1 MVEHHRD
8 EQGVRLLL
16 TPNRSL
22 SWPANVRI
30 WLALCLL
37 SLCIVT
43 GMALAGAWLVI
54 PFAGLELGAL
64 AAAFYYTARQCRKK
78 EVLSI
83 CGDTLR
89 LEKGINRK
97 QAEWELPRRYTR
109 VYISHPR
116 HPFTP
121 PKLRLRHRDVDISLG
136 AFLNMQDASLLLKI
150 LETQGLQMER
160 ARPPLTYWF

>member
-1 MVEHHRD
+1 MVEHLRD

-30 WLALCLL
+30 WLALCGL
-37 SLCIVT
+37 SLVIVT
-43 GMALAGAWLVI
+43 GMTMAGAWLVI
-54 PFAGLELGAL
+54 PFAGLELVAL
-64 AAAFYYTARQCRKK
+64 AAAFYFTARHCRKR

-83 CGDTLR
+83 SGETLR

-109 VYISHPR
+109 VHISHPR

-121 PKLRLRHRDVDISLG
+121 PKLHLRHRDVEVSLG
-136 AFLNMQDASLLLKI
+136 SFLNIEDAKTLLAI
-150 LETQGLQMER
+150 LESQGLQMER
-160 ARPPLTYWF
+160 ARAPLSYWF

>member
-1 MVEHHRD
+1 MVQHLRTD
-8 EQGVRLLL
+8 QGIRLLL

-30 WLALCLL
+30 WLALCAV
-37 SLCIVT
+37 SLVIVT
-43 GMALAGAWLVI
+43 GMTLAGAWLVI

-64 AAAFYYTARQCRKK
+64 AAAFYYTARQCRKQ

-83 CGDTLR
+83 SGDTLR

-109 VYISHPR
+109 VHISHPR
-116 HPFTP
+116 HSFTP
-121 PKLRLRHRDVDISLG
+121 PKLFLRHRDVDVSLG
-136 AFLNMQDASLLLKI
+136 AFLNVEDARALLEI
-150 LETQGLQMER
+150 LESQGLQMER
-160 ARPPLTYWF
+160 ARPPLAYWF

>member
-1 MVEHHRD
+1 MVERLRA
-8 EQGVRLLL
+8 EQGLRLLL

-22 SWPANVRI
+22 SWPASVRI
-30 WLALCLL
+30 WLAMAVLTLV
-37 SLCIVT
+37 IVT
-43 GMALAGAWLVI
+43 GMTLAGAWLVI

-64 AAAFYYTARQCRKK
+64 AAAFYYTARQCRKQ

-83 CGDTLR
+83 SGETLR

-109 VYISHPR
+109 VHITHPR

-121 PKLRLRHRDVDISLG
+121 PRLFLRHRDVDVSVG
-136 AFLNMQDASLLLKI
+136 AFLNVEDARTLVAI
-150 LETQGLQMER
+150 LESQGLQMER